1 MKKNKSIAGILALSM
16 TASQTS
22 LIIPL
27 AITNLDNHLLEDNN
41 IDTKSQSKYSTYK
54 SELINDG
61 NLVYSDKVFNLLYS
75 SEEKFN
81 EYLEV
86 KDVSLLKKSIDI
98 FCSTTVLLSS
108 ENDLDLYEDQNFCSI
123 FYRIRDEIYKISDY
137 DMQSDLITYYG
148 EKIFIGWRK
157 NKDITLFKNV
167 FLKIELIDY
176 NKDKNQKSQPRLEY
190 LEKLY
195 LYFMDNQ
202 DSDSNSDKIPNED
215 SYPLG
220 NNQSPP
226 SNNNNNN
233 NNNGTLPDSGDK
245 NEILPGNQGDN
256 IDSSTSNERF
266 EEYIKK
272 NNSCIKKV
280 TFYKNGKATSTK
292 EYPVSKTDYVK
303 CGIYNYVHSNKKKP
317 STIID
322 RDYINSNQNEESEFT
337 IHFTINKS
345 HKYPYYYNTG
355 IRTSPLD
362 NSVTYNQLKDAL
374 YQLSIKS
381 EGFSV
386 TDNDKSLVII
396 EGKPIVLKKSKE
408 IYSKLEV
415 ERLLHSFINAELK
428 ILKPKDNGPGTLNN
442 YLSNKKIDKFLF
454 KGETINLTSPFI
466 LVEEQLY
473 GPIQEIATHLG
484 VKTVLKDN
492 SLTIFNDKTKIT
504 LNVNSKSYD
513 VDKKEMIFM
522 SSPIIHNST
531 IYSIVDVIISE
542 LGYEISWDDELGEL
556 SIYSK

>member
-1 MKKNKSIAGILALSM
+1 MKINKSIAGILALSM
-16 TASQTS
+16 TVSQTS
-22 LIIPL
+22 LIIPF
-27 AITNLDNHLLEDNN
+27 ATINTDNYLIGDNN
-41 IDTKSQSKYSTYK
+41 IETKSQSKYSTYK

-61 NLVYSDKVFNLLYS
+61 NLAYSDKVFNLLYS

-98 FCSTTVLLSS
+98 FCSTTVLLAP
-108 ENDLDLYEDQNFCSI
+108 ENDIELYEDPNFSSL
-123 FYRIRDEIYKISDY
+123 FYKIRDEIYKIPDY
-137 DMQSDLITYYG
+137 DMQSNLITYYG

-157 NKDITLFKNV
+157 NKDITLFRDV
-167 FLKIELIDY
+167 FLKVELVEY
-176 NKDKNQKSQPRLEY
+176 NKDKNQKSQPRLDY
-190 LEKLY
+190 LKELC
-195 LYFMDNQ
+195 LYFMINPDL
-202 DSDSNSDKIPNED
+202 DSNSDKIPNGNN
-215 SYPLG
+215 YPPN

-226 SNNNNNN
+226 GN

-245 NEILPGNQGDN
+245 NETLPGNQEDN